1 MKGARDRRSDAE
13 ASRQRVRE
21 VLDQDTKKISASQ
34 LAEVL
39 ARVDGVATAP
49 GATESKADEP
59 KRTISGTRPIVR
71 PPLPPSNVATTSRPS
86 PASEGIEVP
95 EGSLAAVIERPVAE
109 TQVVNATA
117 EPPAVATAEPIEVP
131 DGRLTAVIE
140 RPVTETQVVNATAP
154 LAPGSWP
161 EIDVAAAAPEDAGL
175 PASAPEEEVPVEPSV
190 AEAEPAAAS
199 LVTPAH
205 RSGHLTVMAVLAI
218 VLAIA
223 AALGAVYLR

>member
-1 MKGARDRRSDAE
+1 MKGARDRKSDAE

-39 ARVDGVATAP
+39 ARVDGALAP
-49 GATESKADEP
+49 NAAEAKVEEP

-71 PPLPPSNVATTSRPS
+71 PPLLQSKAEATSRPS
-86 PASEGIEVP
+86 PTSEGIVVP
-95 EGSLAAVIERPVAE
+95 EGPLAAVIERPVAE
-109 TQVVNATA
+109 TQVVNATVEA
-117 EPPAVATAEPIEVP
+117 LVVDAAEPIEVP

-140 RPVTETQVVNATAP
+140 RPVTETQVVNATSL
-154 LAPGSWP
+154 LASGSSP
-161 EIDVAAAAPEDAGL
+161 EIVVAPAAPEDGAL
-175 PASAPEEEVPVEPSV
+175 PAATLLADAPPEPSV
-190 AEAEPAAAS
+190 ADAEAAGMS
-199 LVTPAH
+199 IVTSA
-205 RSGHLTVMAVLAI
+205 RRNGYLTVMAVLAI